1 MQRVL
6 FVGQEREATEALRRG
21 LDASGYHTAACLPG
35 REEPALV
42 GEEPA
47 DVLVVDLTS
56 AGEEPS
62 LRRLWQEARRDDLPP
77 TIVLLDEAQL
87 LHSELPPG
95 TDDFLVLPASAAE
108 LAARI
113 RQTLRRRL
121 PLASDDVL
129 RCGPLT
135 IDLANYKAFVG
146 SKPVNLTYKEFQL
159 LRLLASNADKVF
171 TRETLLNQV
180 WGYDFYGGA
189 RTVDVHIRRLRS
201 KIEDSHH
208 TYIETVRNVGYRFR
222 TRS

>member
-6 FVGQEREATEALRRG
+6 FVGQESEASEALSQE
-21 LDASGYHTAACLPG
+21 LEAAGYRTATCLPG
-35 REEPALV
+35 QEDTTLV

-56 AGEEPS
+56 AGEELS
-62 LRRLWQEARRDDLPP
+62 LRRPWQETRRDDLPP
-77 TIVLLDEAQL
+77 TIVLLDREQL
-87 LHSELPPG
+87 AHSDLPASA
-95 TDDFLVLPASAAE
+95 DDFLILPASAAE

-113 RQTLRRRL
+113 RQALRRRM

-129 RCGPLT
+129 RCGSLT
-135 IDLANYKAFVG
+135 VDLANYKVFLG
-146 SKPVNLTYKEFQL
+146 SKPVNLTYKEFEL

-171 TRETLLNQV
+171 TRETLLNQI

-222 TRS
+222 SGP